1 MAHRDITLWRLNLLR
16 AFYLLITVGV
26 ASSWLLVIAYPLWQA
41 GPITPGVEGSL
52 YACLAGVC

>member
-1 MAHRDITLWRLNLLR
+1 MAHRDTTLWRLNLLR

-26 ASSWLLVIAYPLWQA
+26 AGSWLLVIAYPLWQA
-41 GPITPGVEGSL
+41 GAITPGVEGSL